1 MKQLGFIQLS
11 RSLHRLFLYQVK
23 NTRSCAFISGI
34 FWLWLWSLFQVLL
47 PRGCAS
53 SRQMLSVGCQEHCL
67 LGEFWYHLT
76 PKSSNSNAEMP
87 QKEKCH
93 TKAISSQNVRGR
105 TPTFNSKNLA
115 TSSPLTV
122 RVAEIHIFS
131 RPLVVAKQHGRCSRG
146 SPQQLTDGFDSK
158 HRVSW
163 MHSWPKLK
171 VSVFDALHIFWP
183 CLMDK
188 MSDL

>member
-76 PKSSNSNAEMP
+76 PKSSNSNAQNATKREMSYKNHFLNETLEADTNLQQ
-87 QKEKCH
+87 QK
-93 TKAISSQNVRGR
+93 SSNVCL
-105 TPTFNSKNLA
+105 PS
-115 TSSPLTV
+115 TV
-122 RVAEIHIFS
+122 RVAEIQIFS

-163 MHSWPKLK
+163 MHSCHGWHK
-171 VSVFDALHIFWP
+171 DAQLA
-183 CLMDK
+183 
-188 MSDL
+188 